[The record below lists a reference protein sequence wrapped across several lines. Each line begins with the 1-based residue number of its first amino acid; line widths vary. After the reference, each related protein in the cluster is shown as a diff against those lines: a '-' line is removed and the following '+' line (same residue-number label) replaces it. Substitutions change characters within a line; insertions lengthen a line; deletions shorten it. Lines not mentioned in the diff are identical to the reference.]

1 MRKFLNV
8 AQDEDD
14 IKMLKTL
21 KALIE
26 DLGFKDLVLLDKNR
40 LRDMEPAFDYSRFVA
55 GLYDPDEYTMVPTEW
70 AIAFAENAKQNGAH
84 FVLNTEVRGIEERKG
99 YYLIKTNNGSIKAE
113 FVINAAGLFSDEI
126 AAMVDKIDWSFFMLK
141 SQYLVLENR
150 GYLNHIVSG
159 IPALRMLPPMMPTPH
174 GNILSSGANERITNK
189 TDLDFSTTK
198 EGLELLSRTPQ
209 LYTPSISLKKDM
221 IRSFSGV
228 MHFNTRNPNDY
239 LIEWPRERFLNL
251 IVCAPGL
258 GPAPALAQETVKML
272 RDKGLD
278 LVEKSDF
285 NPYRHKEPRFIDL
298 PTEEKN
304 EKIREN
310 PRYGH
315 IICRCEKACEQE
327 VREAVKRGVK
337 TLDEMKFEV
346 KTGMG
351 RCQGGFCTSRV
362 LKIMSEEL
370 GLSPLELKQKG
381 DDSYILK
388 STTKGLRQTT

>member
-1 MRKFLNV
+1 
-8 AQDEDD
+8 
-14 IKMLKTL
+14 
-21 KALIE
+21 
-26 DLGFKDLVLLDKNR
+26 
-40 LRDMEPAFDYSRFVA
+40 
-55 GLYDPDEYTMVPTEW
+55 
-70 AIAFAENAKQNGAH
+70 FAENAKQNGAH
-84 FVLNTEVRGIEERKG
+84 FVSNTEVRGIEERKG

-126 AAMVDKIDWSFFMLK
+126 AAMVHKIDWSFFMLK

-315 IICRCEKACEQE
+315 IICRCEKTCEQE

-388 STTKGLRQTT
+388 STTKGLRQTTQSEV